1 MTSHVRLRKAATLF
15 VFIFLFLNVNVLH
28 SQSLTAEE
36 RAAVIDMLEENSR
49 KFLYGIERISETQWQ
64 FKPAADKW
72 SVAETAEHITLSEG
86 LLLSIAQESL
96 KSADDGKKATAL
108 EGKEKSV
115 IERLKDRS
123 QKADAPDVIR
133 PTGKFATRKDLIE
146 AFKLAREKTMIY
158 VKTTND
164 PLKNHIVSH
173 PLFGELTAYQ
183 WLVMIPAHA
192 NRHVDQLEEVK
203 KLKEFPLD

>member
-1 MTSHVRLRKAATLF
+1 MINLFRLPKTVILFLF
-15 VFIFLFLNVNVLH
+15 VLLRITVAN

-36 RAAVIDMLEENSR
+36 RSVVIDMLEENSR
-49 KFLYGIERISETQWQ
+49 KFLAGIERISEAQWQ
-64 FKPAADKW
+64 YKPAADRW

-86 LLLSIAQESL
+86 LLLSIAQQSL
-96 KSADDGKKATAL
+96 KSADEGKRASAL
-108 EGKEKSV
+108 EGKENSV

-133 PTGKFATRKDLIE
+133 PTGKFATRKELIE

-203 KLKEFPLD
+203 KLKDFPVD

>member
-1 MTSHVRLRKAATLF
+1 MIHLLRLPKTAMLF
-15 VFIFLFLNVNVLH
+15 VFVLLSSVINVVNC
-28 SQSLTAEE
+28 QSLTADE
-36 RAAVIDMLEENSR
+36 RAVVIDMLEENSR
-49 KFLYGIERISETQWQ
+49 KFLSAIERISETQWQ
-64 FKPAADKW
+64 FKPAAEKW

-96 KSADDGKKATAL
+96 KSPDESKKASL
-108 EGKEKSV
+108 LVGKENSV

-123 QKADAPDVIR
+123 QKAQARDVIR
-133 PTGKFATRKDLIE
+133 PTGTFATRKELIE
-146 AFKLAREKTMIY
+146 AFKLAREKTIIY
-158 VKTTND
+158 VKTTRD

-203 KLKEFPLD
+203 KSKEFPLE